1 MGFKNVFSLKGGISD
16 WITAGFEIEE

>member
-1 MGFKNVFSLKGGISD
+1 MGFKNVFSLKGGITD